1 MVDTSEVVNVRRWT
15 PSPDG
20 DEQAGRFDSETLYNI
35 QDKPSPISLVWF
47 GDTPPEPPPMLVEG
61 LLPQGQLAI
70 AAGVFSSGKTFVIG
84 DLAACVML
92 GKPFAGHEVLRPGGV
107 LWLAAEGANEVD
119 ARIKAAAQA
128 RSVDREPDALPFARQ
143 AFDVPK
149 LTAADAEAQLV
160 AHADAFKAGLAERFT
175 GTELVMMVID
185 TLGSAAGFVDGNSS
199 AEAQR
204 VMDMLRRV
212 NVATGALVLLVDHF
226 GKMVETGVMGASA
239 KAQSADAVLGILA
252 DKTIEGEI
260 SNRRMAVAKLR
271 GGAGGAVTPFKLRQ
285 VPIGRFD
292 GTTCVVD
299 WQEPVVGA
307 HGAQK
312 PAKSPWNTVAER
324 TFKGCMERA
333 LDDHG
338 SEQQPYGRQGPKVR
352 AVHLSKVRSAFVL
365 EYAVDV
371 DDPAK
376 AADAKRNAFK
386 RAREG
391 AMRKG
396 LVQTK
401 QIGVSLVDWIWAV
414 KDDRTSTADAD
425 DPL

>member
-1 MVDTSEVVNVRRWT
+1 MDSAERPYTSRRWT
-15 PSPDG
+15 PPPDG
-20 DEQAGRFDSETLYNI
+20 DDQAGRFDGETVYNI
-35 QDKPSPISLVWF
+35 HDKPSPISLVWF
-47 GDTPPEPPPMLVEG
+47 GDKPPEPPPMLVAG
-61 LLPQGQLAI
+61 LLPQAQIAI

-92 GKPFAGHEVLRPGGV
+92 GVPFAGHDVLRPGGV

-128 RSVDREPDALPFARQ
+128 RSDEDAPALPFARQ

-149 LTAADAEAQLV
+149 LTGPDAEAQLV
-160 AHADAFKAGLAERFT
+160 AHADAFKAGLEERFT
-175 GTELVMMVID
+175 GTDLVMIVID
-185 TLGSAAGFVDGNSS
+185 TLGSAAGFIDGNSS

-212 NVATGALVLLVDHF
+212 NTRTGALILLVDHF
-226 GKMVETGVMGASA
+226 GKAVETGVMGASA

-252 DKTIEGEI
+252 DKTVEGEI

-285 VPIGRFD
+285 VPVGEFG

-299 WQEPVVGA
+299 WQEPVVGTN
-307 HGAQK
+307 GAQK
-312 PAKSPWNTVAER
+312 PSKSLWNTVAER

-338 SEQQPYGRQGPKVR
+338 SEQQPYGRQGPKVK

-401 QIGVSLVDWIWAV
+401 QIGASLVDWIWAV

>member
-1 MVDTSEVVNVRRWT
+1 MVDASEAYTSRRWT
-15 PSPDG
+15 PPPNED
-20 DEQAGRFDSETLYNI
+20 DQAGRFDDPIVDNI
-35 QDKPSPISLVWF
+35 HARSAAPALVWF

-92 GKPFAGHEVLRPGGV
+92 GVPFAGHEVLRPGGV

-128 RSVDREPDALPFARQ
+128 RSPDSEVPALPFARQ

-149 LTAADAEAQLV
+149 LTAPDAEAQLV
-160 AHADAFKAGLAERFT
+160 AHADAFKVGLEERFA
-175 GTELVMMVID
+175 GTELVMIVID

-299 WQEPVVGA
+299 WV
-307 HGAQK
+307 
-312 PAKSPWNTVAER
+312 
-324 TFKGCMERA
+324 
-333 LDDHG
+333 
-338 SEQQPYGRQGPKVR
+338 
-352 AVHLSKVRSAFVL
+352 
-365 EYAVDV
+365 AVDV
-371 DDPAK
+371 AAAAPQKAERPAWSGKARLLKSALECSLIDHGQVRRPFGNDGPEIKAVDRERVRTEFYASYPADDAG
-376 AADAKRNAFK
+376 AKRKAFNRIIDQALAAK
-386 RAREG
+386 LIGARELGG
-391 AMRKG
+391 A
-396 LVQTK
+396 
-401 QIGVSLVDWIWAV
+401 DWLWLISEGP
-414 KDDRTSTADAD
+414 KRD
-425 DPL
+425 

>member
-1 MVDTSEVVNVRRWT
+1 MDDSAKIYTTRRWE
-15 PSPDG
+15 PPPMD
-20 DEQAGRFDSETLYNI
+20 DVPAGRFDNDSI
-35 QDKPSPISLVWF
+35 VDRPPPALVWF
-47 GDTPPEPPPMLVEG
+47 GDKPPEPPPMLVEG

-92 GKPFAGHEVLRPGGV
+92 GVPFAGHEVLRPGGV

-119 ARIKAAAQA
+119 ARIKAAALA

-149 LTAADAEAQLV
+149 LTAPDAEAQLV
-160 AHADAFKAGLAERFT
+160 AHADAFKAGLAERFA
-175 GTELVMMVID
+175 GTELVMIVID

-212 NVATGALVLLVDHF
+212 NVATSALVLLVDHF

-271 GGAGGAVTPFKLRQ
+271 GGAGGAVMPFKLRQ

-299 WQEPVVGA
+299 WQ
-307 HGAQK
+307 
-312 PAKSPWNTVAER
+312 
-324 TFKGCMERA
+324 
-333 LDDHG
+333 
-338 SEQQPYGRQGPKVR
+338 
-352 AVHLSKVRSAFVL
+352 
-365 EYAVDV
+365 AVDV
-371 DDPAK
+371 LATTTAKVEKPAWSGNAK
-376 AADAKRNAFK
+376 VLKNAIERAMLDHGRLMQPYPDMPGQKCVEHQRVRDGFYEIYAADTQDAKKHAF
-386 RAREG
+386 RRYWDG
-391 AMRKG
+391 AIAKG
-396 LVQTK
+396 LVASHSVAG
-401 QIGVSLVDWIWAV
+401 IDFMWMV
-414 KDDRTSTADAD
+414 
-425 DPL
+425 P

>member
-1 MVDTSEVVNVRRWT
+1 MDDSAKIYTTRRWE
-15 PSPDG
+15 PPPMD
-20 DEQAGRFDSETLYNI
+20 DVPAGRFDDESSV
-35 QDKPSPISLVWF
+35 DRRPPVLVWH

-61 LLPQGQLAI
+61 LLPQAQLAI

-92 GKPFAGHEVLRPGGV
+92 GVPFAGHDVLRPGGV

-128 RSVDREPDALPFARQ
+128 RSIDREPDALPFARQ

-149 LTAADAEAQLV
+149 LTAPDAEAQLV
-160 AHADAFKAGLAERFT
+160 AHADAFKVGLDEERFA
-175 GTELVMMVID
+175 GTELVMIVID
-185 TLGSAAGFVDGNSS
+185 TLGSAAGFIDGNSS

-212 NVATGALVLLVDHF
+212 NARTGALILLVDHF
-226 GKMVETGVMGASA
+226 GKAVETGVMGASA

-252 DKTIEGEI
+252 DRTVEGEI

-299 WQEPVVGA
+299 W
-307 HGAQK
+307 
-312 PAKSPWNTVAER
+312 
-324 TFKGCMERA
+324 
-333 LDDHG
+333 D
-338 SEQQPYGRQGPKVR
+338 
-352 AVHLSKVRSAFVL
+352 
-365 EYAVDV
+365 AVDV
-371 DDPAK
+371 TAPPQKTEKPAWSGKARLLKSAIECATIEHGENKRPFGINGPELK
-376 AADAKRNAFK
+376 AAERERVRAEFYASYPAEDASAKRKAFNRMLDHALTAK
-386 RAREG
+386 LIGSREISG
-391 AMRKG
+391 
-396 LVQTK
+396 T
-401 QIGVSLVDWIWAV
+401 DWIWIV
-414 KDDRTSTADAD
+414 ADPD
-425 DPL
+425 QGP